1 MKFHR
6 YTWKLPC
13 QNVKIKMTD
22 LTKNDILDILTATDS
37 DIINYMSQTAQYRE
51 NNIITYSKNVF
62 IPLTEI
68 CRNDCGYCNFKK
80 NPDDPEAIILKS
92 KEEILAGLKEAE
104 QYGCKEAMFAFG
116 EDADEEEIVRLKLK
130 EYGYDNMTD
139 YIVDICEMTLEQTTL
154 LPHTNGGNY
163 SFEDLKRLK
172 EVNASMGMMLENSS
186 ARLMELPAHN
196 KSPGKN
202 PELRLETIANA
213 GKLKIPYTTGILIG
227 IGETKEE
234 IAESLL
240 AIRDLYDEYGHIQE
254 VIIQNFT
261 PVPGIEMEYWAEP
274 TFLDMV
280 RTVIAGSMVFR
291 DTDVSIQVPP
301 NLNNETAQIFLLC
314 GADDWGGVSPVSP
327 DFVNITSPWPGIDE
341 LQKLTEDAGFE
352 LTERLCI
359 YDKFINDEWLSEYLL
374 EKISNVS

>member
-1 MKFHR
+1 MS
-6 YTWKLPC
+6 
-13 QNVKIKMTD
+13 N
-22 LTKNDILDILTATDS
+22 LTKEEILTILNAKKTD
-37 DIINYMSQTAQYRE
+37 IVKYMLETAEYRE
-51 NNIITYSKNVF
+51 NNIITYSKNIF

-80 NPDDPEAIILKS
+80 NPDDPEAIILKT
-92 KEEILAGLKEAE
+92 KEEILADLKEAE
-104 QYGCKEAMFAFG
+104 KYGCKEAMFAFG
-116 EDADEEEIVRLKLK
+116 EDADEEEIVRIRLK
-130 EYGYDNMTD
+130 EFGYDNMID
-139 YIVDICEMTLEQTTL
+139 YIVDICQMTLDETSL
-154 LPHTNGGNY
+154 LPHTNGGNF

-172 EVNASMGMMLENSS
+172 EVNASMGLMLENSS
-186 ARLMELPAHN
+186 NRLMELPAHN

-202 PELRLETIANA
+202 PQLRLETISNA

-240 AIRDLYDEYGHIQE
+240 AIKDSYDKYGHIQE

-261 PVPGIEMEYWAEP
+261 PISGIEMENWPEP
-274 TFLDMV
+274 SLLDMI
-280 RTVIAGSMVFR
+280 RTVIAGSLVFK
-291 DTDVSIQVPP
+291 DTDISIQVPP

-341 LQKLTEDAGFE
+341 LEKLTKDAGFK

-359 YDKFINDEWLSEYLL
+359 YEKYINEE
-374 EKISNVS
+374 

>member
-1 MKFHR
+1 
-6 YTWKLPC
+6 
-13 QNVKIKMTD
+13 MTTI
-22 LTKNDILDILTATDS
+22 TKEEILQILAATDS
-37 DIINYMSQTAQYRE
+37 EIINFMAETAKYRE
-51 NNIITYSKNVF
+51 NNLITFSKNIF

-80 NPDDPEAIILKS
+80 DPTDPKAIILKS
-92 KEEILAGLKEAE
+92 KEEILLDLKEAE
-104 QYGCKEAMFAFG
+104 KYGCSEALFAFG
-116 EDADEEEIVRLKLK
+116 ENADEEEIVQIKLK

-139 YIVDICEMTLEQTTL
+139 YIVDVCQMTLDETTL

-163 SFEDLKRLK
+163 SFNDLKRLK
-172 EVNASMGMMLENSS
+172 EVNASMGLMLENSS
-186 ARLMELPAHN
+186 KRLMELPAHN

-202 PELRLETIANA
+202 PEVRIETIENA

-234 IAESLL
+234 IADSLL
-240 AIRDLYDEYGHIQE
+240 TIRDIYDKYGHIQE

-261 PVPGIEMEYWAEP
+261 PIPGIEMEDWQEP
-274 TFLDMV
+274 SFLDMV
-280 RTVIAGSMVFR
+280 RTVIAATLLFR

-301 NLNNETAQIFLLC
+301 NLNNDTAQIFLLC

-341 LQKLTEDAGFE
+341 LEKLTQDAGFE
-352 LTERLCI
+352 LIERLCV
-359 YDKFINDEWLSEYLL
+359 YEKYINREWLNDYIL
-374 EKISNVS
+374 EKIANLSERQ

>member
-1 MKFHR
+1 MS
-6 YTWKLPC
+6 
-13 QNVKIKMTD
+13 N
-22 LTKNDILDILTATDS
+22 LTKEEILTILTAKKTD
-37 DIINYMSQTAQYRE
+37 IVKYMLETAEYRE
-51 NNIITYSKNVF
+51 NNLITYSKNIF

-80 NPDDPEAIILKS
+80 NPDDPKAIILKT
-92 KEEILAGLKEAE
+92 KEEILADLKEAE
-104 QYGCKEAMFAFG
+104 KYGCKEAMFAFG
-116 EDADEEEIVRLKLK
+116 EDADEEEIVRIRLK
-130 EYGYDNMTD
+130 EFGYDNMID
-139 YIVDICEMTLEQTTL
+139 YIVDICQMTLDETSL
-154 LPHTNGGNY
+154 LPHTNGGNF

-172 EVNASMGMMLENSS
+172 EVNASMGLMLENSS
-186 ARLMELPAHN
+186 NRLMELPAHN

-202 PELRLETIANA
+202 PQLRLETISNA
-213 GKLKIPYTTGILIG
+213 GKLKIPSTTGILIG

-240 AIRDLYDEYGHIQE
+240 AIKDSYDKYGHIQE

-261 PVPGIEMEYWAEP
+261 PISGIEMENWPEP
-274 TFLDMV
+274 SLLDMI
-280 RTVIAGSMVFR
+280 RTVIAGSLVFK
-291 DTDVSIQVPP
+291 DTDISIQVPP

-341 LQKLTEDAGFE
+341 LEKLTKDAGFE

-359 YDKFINDEWLSEYLL
+359 YEKYINEEWLSEYLL
-374 EKISNVS
+374 EKITNLS